1 MTALASL
8 TQAIK
13 EWGDAD
19 PANAARFRAMRD
31 QQWSDQAEFTP
42 TGLVGYESAVK
53 DGTRGAINA
62 TGRAMGY
69 QQPYMQGGAG
79 AQNLQAALSGALGPQ
94 AQQQAYNNYNS
105 SPGMDYALQQ
115 SERALTRNAAA
126 TGGLGGGN
134 IQRALQENAIGIA
147 QQDYQNQF
155 NNLGSLS
162 NRGINS
168 ANTMGGYQGQNA
180 QYLNNQGVNLG
191 NARLNTGV
199 NIANTLG
206 GISDGMAQYNAQ
218 GGADVSGITA
228 TGSNNLAGMLAGAGN
243 QANLNNQALATMGS
257 NIATGSA
264 SQVAALPMP
273 NYAVPDYLG
282 GAGAMISATGQL
294 LQGYGNTNN
303 TFNSDVNS
311 GMNYYNQIPQG
322 NYNPS
327 AL

>member
-8 TQAIK
+8 GNAIGQ
-13 EWGDAD
+13 WVRAD
-19 PANAARFRAMRD
+19 PANRQQMRD
-31 QQWSDQAEFTP
+31 YVDREWSIKAENTP
-42 TGLVGYESAVK
+42 TGLTGYEYAVDK
-53 DGTRGAINA
+53 GTQGAIDA
-62 TGRAMGY
+62 TGRAIGY

-105 SPGMDYALQQ
+105 SPGMDYALEQ
-115 SERALTRNAAA
+115 SERALTRNSAA

-134 IQRALQENAIGIA
+134 VQRALQENAIGIA

-218 GGADVSGITA
+218 GGMGVSGITA
-228 TGSNNLAGMLAGAGN
+228 TGSNNLSGLLGGAGN
-243 QANLNNQALATMGS
+243 SANLNNSNLAALGS
-257 NIATGSA
+257 NLATGSA
-264 SQVAALPMP
+264 SNVAGLPMP

-282 GAGAMISATGQL
+282 GAGTMISATGQL
-294 LQGYGNTNN
+294 LGGYGNTDN
-303 TFNSDVNS
+303 TFNRDVNS
-311 GMNYYNQIPQG
+311 GMNHYNQIPQG
-322 NYNPS
+322 NYNPG